1 MFPAIN
7 YGIDRQA
14 IVDAVLLG
22 EGMTAYSPI
31 QRNVYNDENI
41 EHFDYDPEKAEEIL
55 QSVGCE
61 KKDDGYYYRNGEKL
75 GFVICVGAGD
85 QVRVDIAQA
94 CSTAVES
101 NRY

>member
-1 MFPAIN
+1 MSTGRRIKNIIPAIN

-41 EHFDYDPEKAEEIL
+41 EHFDYDPEK
-55 QSVGCE
+55 GRR
-61 KKDDGYYYRNGEKL
+61 D
-75 GFVICVGAGD
+75 
-85 QVRVDIAQA
+85 
-94 CSTAVES
+94 STVCWM
-101 NRY
+101 